1 MSYTVS
7 SEKSQLDIDLIHD
20 FLRNDSYWAKN
31 IPRDVLVRSI
41 ENSLCF
47 GAYLDGKQVGFA
59 RVVTDFAVFAYL
71 ADVFVVKEH
80 RGRGVSKRIM
90 EAVLAH
96 PQLQGLRRW
105 NLVTTDAHALYR
117 QFGFAPIAEPQ
128 KHMEI
133 VKKNA
138 YGDSPQGSGLTAQ

>member
-7 SEKSQLDIDLIHD
+7 TEKAQLDIDLIHD

-80 RGRGVSKRIM
+80 RGRGVSKRIL
-90 EAVLAH
+90 EAVLSD
-96 PQLQGLRRW
+96 PDLQGLRRW
-105 NLVTTDAHALYR
+105 QLVTTDAHDLYR
-117 QFGFAPIAEPQ
+117 QFGFGPIAEPQ

-138 YGDSPQGSGLTAQ
+138 YG